1 MVVRLLGE
9 LDGSGWIWMDL
20 DGSGWNVVGMLL
32 ENVGDIDFQRDTLP
46 TFAELFNT
54 CWTDPSWA

>member
-1 MVVRLLGE
+1 MD

>member
-9 LDGSGWIWMDL
+9 LDGSGWNI
-20 DGSGWNVVGMLL
+20 VGMLL

-54 CWTDPSWA
+54 CCTDPSWA